1 MSTTTSTFTPRLDGA
16 PLDPSERRAP
26 RGSGLNARVMGLELR
41 RVLRNRR
48 SLIFTLIFPI
58 AMFFFVASSISEGDQ
73 VIGNGV
79 VANVNA
85 YLMVNMALYGAIMA
99 ATSAGAS
106 VSIERAAGWSRQLRL
121 TPLQPVA
128 YIVIKMIAAIVMAL
142 IAVSV
147 TFAAGLGSG
156 KAHADVLSWLEAG
169 AVIVAGSLV
178 FAALGLLLGYLLP
191 SDSVMQ
197 MLGGLMAIMSMLG
210 GIFFPI
216 KDGSTFDHFAQF
228 TPMYGIGKLAQWRL
242 SLTTSGGHGSFH
254 LVWALNLVAWGLLF
268 IGGAAWSF
276 RRDTARV

>member
-99 ATSAGAS
+99 ATSAGALWRPCVSTAWRS
-106 VSIERAAGWSRQLRL
+106 VSKTIGRSRNGRCSRASRRGADLRHRSE
-121 TPLQPVA
+121 Q
-128 YIVIKMIAAIVMAL
+128 
-142 IAVSV
+142 
-147 TFAAGLGSG
+147 
-156 KAHADVLSWLEAG
+156 
-169 AVIVAGSLV
+169 
-178 FAALGLLLGYLLP
+178 
-191 SDSVMQ
+191 
-197 MLGGLMAIMSMLG
+197 
-210 GIFFPI
+210 
-216 KDGSTFDHFAQF
+216 
-228 TPMYGIGKLAQWRL
+228 
-242 SLTTSGGHGSFH
+242 
-254 LVWALNLVAWGLLF
+254 
-268 IGGAAWSF
+268 
-276 RRDTARV
+276 